1 MVRQL
6 ELYTLLHSEFV
17 VSPKILYYIVNV
29 LAQHDYKIPTSLCS
43 LGCGWCWFVM
53 GEKYCWLSDGWYWF
67 DMREKNCW
75 LANQANKPSEQCYGI
90 SRSLMNDKIHNMIS
104 YFVAIYFYKQNRFY
118 TNVCIKTGNHNKR
131 RTLVARKLGY
141 IWCNRM
147 IHV

>member
-43 LGCGWCWFVM
+43 FGCGW
-53 GEKYCWLSDGWYWF
+53 WLVLICYERKVLLAVWWLVLIWYE
-67 DMREKNCW
+67 RKEL
-75 LANQANKPSEQCYGI
+75 LAGKPSEQCYGI
-90 SRSLMNDKIHNMIS
+90 SRSLINDKIHNMIS